1 MNVLL
6 IDDHPMILEGYASIL
21 DQPSYVFHKIL
32 SCEQLYNWLLKGNIP
47 DVALID
53 YNLPSFVTENL
64 YNGSDCA
71 ALINQYA
78 PNCKNI
84 IITAHEEA
92 TVLYQI
98 FRKSSLSGLIVKADF
113 VTQEVRDLIKGELK
127 EPYLSGRVK
136 EALNEIRIQES
147 LISYNNIEILM
158 YLSQG
163 FKVNQISGFVKL
175 STFAIQKR
183 VNKMLRD
190 FDVTNHAE
198 LIQIC
203 KARNII

>member
-1 MNVLL
+1 
-6 IDDHPMILEGYASIL
+6 
-21 DQPSYVFHKIL
+21 
-32 SCEQLYNWLLKGNIP
+32 
-47 DVALID
+47 
-53 YNLPSFVTENL
+53 
-64 YNGSDCA
+64 
-71 ALINQYA
+71 
-78 PNCKNI
+78 
-84 IITAHEEA
+84 
-92 TVLYQI
+92 
-98 FRKSSLSGLIVKADF
+98 
-113 VTQEVRDLIKGELK
+113 
-127 EPYLSGRVK
+127 
-136 EALNEIRIQES
+136 
-147 LISYNNIEILM
+147 M

>member
-98 FRKSSLSGLIVKADF
+98 FRKSSLSGLIAKADF
-113 VTQEVRDLIKGELK
+113 VTQEVRNLIKGELK
-127 EPYLSGRVK
+127 EPYLSSRVK

>member
-21 DQPSYVFHKIL
+21 DQPSYIFHKIL

-92 TVLYQI
+92 VTLYKI
-98 FRKSSLSGLIVKADF
+98 FRKAKPDALITKSNFDS
-113 VTQEVRDLIKGELK
+113 ENLK
-127 EPYLSGRVK
+127 KIVDGSIAGPFFSYRVE
-136 EALNEIRIQES
+136 EAFKEIRIRQS
-147 LISYNNIEILM
+147 LLSSVNMEILM
-158 YLSQG
+158 YLSHG
-163 FKVNQISGFVKL
+163 FKVNQISDFIKL
-175 STFAIQKR
+175 STPAIQKR
-183 VNKMLRD
+183 VNKMINEFNVSDSQKLLLYCKQQ
-190 FDVTNHAE
+190 N
-198 LIQIC
+198 LI
-203 KARNII
+203 